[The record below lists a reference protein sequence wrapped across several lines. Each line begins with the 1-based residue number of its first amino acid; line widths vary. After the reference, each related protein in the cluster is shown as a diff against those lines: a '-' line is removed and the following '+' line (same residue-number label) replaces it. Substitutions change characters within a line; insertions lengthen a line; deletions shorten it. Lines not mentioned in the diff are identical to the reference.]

1 MVQKKVVQF
10 VRADQV
16 FGLLYDFALFVGR
29 QQLRTDRGVD
39 DVEQPP
45 PGDFVVGMRGHPAH
59 QVANEGFRNP
69 AIDSVHRHVVAV
81 VSSPAQRQFG
91 KVAGADHQSAR
102 AVGQIH

>member
-1 MVQKKVVQF
+1 MEFGGRQPNRTKWYRKKVVQF

-29 QQLRTDRGVD
+29 QRLRTDRGVD

-59 QVANEGFRNP
+59 QVANEGFRTRN
-69 AIDSVHRHVVAV
+69 
-81 VSSPAQRQFG
+81 
-91 KVAGADHQSAR
+91 
-102 AVGQIH
+102 